1 MSWVFSE
8 SGWIIG
14 VGISWHLTIRFDSD
28 SEVNDSILNRFSILN
43 RLSIINSKTII
54 DASQFL
60 KHLSLLL
67 RVSNHLLLCV
77 FLLEKKFFL
86 VTIMTFYEQCNNRC
100 SLHFNTKWMC
110 KKKKIDYELFVNR
123 AIII

>member
-28 SEVNDSILNRFSILN
+28 SEVNDSILHPLSILN

-67 RVSNHLLLCV
+67 RVSNHFLLCV
-77 FLLEKKFFL
+77 

-100 SLHFNTKWMC
+100 SLHFNTNC
-110 KKKKIDYELFVNR
+110 I
-123 AIII
+123 